1 MSARHVLSSMGSRS
15 SDSEKIDCPRCSRQF
30 LSRSALSRHLRRI
43 HGRGDTAVVRASSVT
58 AGEQQR
64 LPPEEHYWW
73 VAFEDRIE
81 QYQPVPADAGEVDRV
96 DLDPSTEAIEVVDE
110 DGAVLTSVDTPDV
123 PVDPARLDWGTS
135 REGYVRLT
143 FRY

>member
-1 MSARHVLSSMGSRS
+1 MTARHVTPSMSSRS
-15 SDSEKIDCPRCSRQF
+15 SDSEKVGCPLCSRRF

-43 HGRGDTAVVRASSVT
+43 HDMGDTAVVRASSVT
-58 AGEQQR
+58 TGEQER

-81 QYQPVPADAGEVDRV
+81 QYQPVPAGAGEIDRV
-96 DLDPSTEAIEVVDE
+96 SLDPSTEAIEIADE
-110 DGAVLTSVDTPDV
+110 DGAVVTSVDTPDV
-123 PVDPARLDWGTS
+123 SVDAACLDWGTS

-143 FRY
+143 FRC